1 MNFDHLRAFCLSL
14 PEATEDV
21 QWENDLLFRFR
32 GKIFASY
39 HLEPPHG
46 LTVKCAPERGAEL
59 LEIEGIKRAAY
70 VGRYGWIT
78 ISNFNLLPD
87 QEFRELVRDSYDLVA
102 SKAPASNQR
111 KTREAKRRMT

>member
-1 MNFDHLRAFCLSL
+1 MNFDRLRAFCLSL

-21 QWENDLLFRFR
+21 QWDNDLLFRIR

-39 HLEPPHG
+39 NLEPPHSI
-46 LTVKCAPERGAEL
+46 TVKCAPERGAEL

-78 ISNFNLLPD
+78 ISNFSILPD
-87 QEFRELVRDSYDLVA
+87 QEFRELVRASYDLVA
-102 SKAPASNQR
+102 SKVPASSQR
-111 KTREAKRRMT
+111 KTREAKKRMK